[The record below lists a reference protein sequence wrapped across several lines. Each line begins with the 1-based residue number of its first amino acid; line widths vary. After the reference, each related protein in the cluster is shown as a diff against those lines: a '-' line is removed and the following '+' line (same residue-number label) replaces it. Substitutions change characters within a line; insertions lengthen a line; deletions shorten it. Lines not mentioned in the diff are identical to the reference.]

1 MTTKYNRMTR
11 QDAEAAGY
19 TVDRTCYPWF
29 GYIGPR
35 FNPTKSLEVYTDL
48 ESEMMRRQKPEE
60 RDFDGLPVTYD
71 ELLLA
76 ELRADVMR
84 IRMMLVKKDTD
95 NAWAFYRSLAAKIRG
110 AVDHYFILHGYLC
123 QGIKYDTT
131 PASLDNSESASDQIV
146 YQRPF
151 GKSGGT
157 QFFAEARLVVTADA
171 VEVITRV
178 CQEKQTVAYDQ
189 KSSSQAVCGKDT
201 DTLLALVRAGLSAS
215 LEQVA
220 HVAYLE
226 NIPTVFGLPV

>member
-1 MTTKYNRMTR
+1 MANNYNRMTR
-11 QDAEAAGY
+11 QDAEAAGF

-35 FNPTKSLEVYTDL
+35 FNPTKSVEVYTDL

-60 RDFDGLPVTYD
+60 AEDDDP
-71 ELLLA
+71 LLA
-76 ELRADVMR
+76 ELRSDAMR
-84 IRMMLVKKDTD
+84 IRMMLASEYVH
-95 NAWAFYRSLAAKIRG
+95 NEEAGAAYGRLAAKLRG

-123 QGIKYDTT
+123 QGITYDWN
-131 PASLDNSESASDQIV
+131 PASLDNSESACDQIV
-146 YQRPF
+146 YHRPF

-171 VEVITRV
+171 VEVITKV

-201 DTLLALVRAGLSAS
+201 DTLLALVRAGLTTS